1 MLSKSNKNQAAA
13 IETFVVAASNS
24 TIATGDLGQAGNAL
38 PITTRQLGIV
48 SVDPDGLRRPGV
60 MLTAGDTA
68 SQVKAVEIIQG
79 TPNSTNLS
87 AVNAF
92 GIGHKAIVR
101 SGVIRKDRIR
111 SIATYK
117 YEFPQFSMWY
127 LRTVSGIVANQ
138 RYYVNITMEGERID
152 TTHGMNREVIREVF
166 KTPASLTGIT
176 ADDLVLQNL
185 GLSINKLSKFVNS
198 NTGFA
203 GTKPIIAFGVK
214 ANATTETNDIEDISV
229 GSGITGAALASH
241 AFARYS
247 VAGTTHSCTYTPDA
261 VFVNSL
267 NKAIG
272 SVAALG
278 TANIIELGSVSPG
291 SAGTIDGLLI
301 VAFRED
307 TIAAYDDIKE
317 QSIRL
322 DVNFGCEFGATQ
334 PTYTLSHVCKPFE
347 GTNSGRQLDLKYK
360 DRAAQQI
367 FNLQNWPVNGKPYP
381 VPESYIDPA
390 TNYQVTVIEYWDS
403 DNKLV
408 NDSDTVGF
416 VYICVPVTITNSTA
430 SAGHTVTTATVTNLE
445 TTIGAWLRSNAGVE
459 YKGLA
464 DSTTVF
470 S

>member
-13 IETFVVAASNS
+13 NETFVVAASGS
-24 TIATGDLGQAGNAL
+24 TIATGDLAQAGNAL

-48 SVDPDGLRRPGV
+48 SVDSSGLRAPGT

-101 SGVIRKDRIR
+101 SGVIRKDKIR

-127 LRTVSGIVANQ
+127 LRSVSGITTNQ

-152 TTHGMNREVIREVF
+152 TTHGMNREVIREVV
-166 KTPASLTGIT
+166 KTPTSAPTDA
-176 ADDLVLQNL
+176 ADFVLQNL
-185 GLSINKLSKFVNS
+185 GLSINKLSKFVNP

-203 GTKPIIAFGVK
+203 GTKPILALGVK
-214 ANATTETNDIEDISV
+214 ANGTNDADDINDITV
-229 GSGITGAALASH
+229 GGGITAASLASN
-241 AFARYS
+241 AFARYT
-247 VAGTTHSCTYTPDA
+247 VAGTTHTCTYTPDA

-272 SVAALG
+272 SVAAFG
-278 TANIIELGSVSPG
+278 TAKFVELGSVTPG
-291 SAGTIDGLLI
+291 SAATIDGLLI

-307 TIAAYDDIKE
+307 TIAAYDDVKE

-322 DVNFGCEFGATQ
+322 DVNFGCEFGVTQ

-347 GTNSGRQLDLKYK
+347 GTNGGRQLDLKYK

-408 NDSDTVGF
+408 SDSDSVGF
-416 VYICVPVTITNSTA
+416 VYICVPVTTSNA
-430 SAGHTVTTATVTNLE
+430 AAGTGPTVTTATVTNLE
-445 TTIGAWLRSNAGVE
+445 ETIGAWLRSNANVE